1 MNEPW
6 YERIKGNEMRSLF
19 KTRKQHAFN
28 NFRQTTS
35 TPDSIKLG
43 VSDGESS
50 RDGSL
55 CDLDKNTCSKRQKM
69 KGFGLLEGGSNSEDR
84 DIPTPRETKNT
95 KKGPSVANKDLL
107 QHF

>member
-1 MNEPW
+1 
-6 YERIKGNEMRSLF
+6 
-19 KTRKQHAFN
+19 
-28 NFRQTTS
+28 
-35 TPDSIKLG
+35 
-43 VSDGESS
+43 
-50 RDGSL
+50 
-55 CDLDKNTCSKRQKM
+55 M